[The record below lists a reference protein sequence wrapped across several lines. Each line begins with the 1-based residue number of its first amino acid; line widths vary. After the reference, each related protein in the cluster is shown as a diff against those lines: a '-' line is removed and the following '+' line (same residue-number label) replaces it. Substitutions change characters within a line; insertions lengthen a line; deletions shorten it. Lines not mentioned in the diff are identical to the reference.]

1 VVSSSPAFPN
11 LEVVLQGSGV
21 EVILVGDT
29 DVSVTG
35 CAKVKALTNAQNL
48 KKALKAC
55 KKDVRHAKRVQCEK
69 EARAKYGPVR
79 RKSARKKSR
88 HS

>member
-55 KKDVRHAKRVQCEK
+55 KKDKKKGKRQSCVRHARK
-69 EARAKYGPVR
+69 EFSPSKKAK
-79 RKSARKKSR
+79 K
-88 HS
+88 